1 MTAAE
6 VLPGLSVGLIFTAIG
21 VLKFTGLHLGIRGG
35 RGVPLPQRM
44 VGTCPTWTSKW
55 LRFGMPALFL
65 ATGLLALGLTVV
77 RWLLPTP

>member
-1 MTAAE
+1 MAASQL
-6 VLPGLSVGLIFTAIG
+6 LPGLSVGFIFTALG

-35 RGVPLPQRM
+35 RGVPLPRRM

-65 ATGLLALGLTVV
+65 ATGLLALGLTLA
-77 RWLLPTP
+77 RYLSTPP